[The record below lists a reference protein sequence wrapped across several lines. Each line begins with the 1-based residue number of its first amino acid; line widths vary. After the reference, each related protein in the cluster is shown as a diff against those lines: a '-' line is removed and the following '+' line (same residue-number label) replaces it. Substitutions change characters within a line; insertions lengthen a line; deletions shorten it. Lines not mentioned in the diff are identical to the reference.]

1 MQQFR
6 EGDLTARIDVD
17 KIGSEKQLA
26 EMFNEMADI
35 LTTNIDNKK
44 EVENLRRE
52 LIANVS
58 HDLRT
63 PLYYKEAIWKLYK
76 SKKNDY

>member
-1 MQQFR
+1 MKWP
-6 EGDLTARIDVD
+6 IHY
-17 KIGSEKQLA
+17 
-26 EMFNEMADI
+26 
-35 LTTNIDNKK
+35 TNIDKLK

-63 PLYYKEAIWKLYK
+63 PIAELSGNLQIKEKAL
-76 SKKNDY
+76 

>member
-1 MQQFR
+1 
-6 EGDLTARIDVD
+6 
-17 KIGSEKQLA
+17 
-26 EMFNEMADI
+26 MFNEMADI
-35 LTTNIDNKK
+35 LTTNIDKLK

-63 PLYYKEAIWKLYK
+63 PLYYKRL
-76 SKKNDY
+76 SGNFTNQRKNDY

>member
-1 MQQFR
+1 
-6 EGDLTARIDVD
+6 
-17 KIGSEKQLA
+17 
-26 EMFNEMADI
+26 MFNEMADI
-35 LTTNIDNKK
+35 LTTNIDKLK
-44 EVENLRRE
+44 VENLRRE

-63 PLYYKEAIWKLYK
+63 PIAIIRAIWKLYK

>member
-1 MQQFR
+1 MLCNSL

-35 LTTNIDNKK
+35 LTTNID
-44 EVENLRRE
+44 
-52 LIANVS
+52 
-58 HDLRT
+58 
-63 PLYYKEAIWKLYK
+63 KLK
-76 SKKNDY
+76 

>member
-35 LTTNIDNKK
+35 LTTNIEPK

-63 PLYYKEAIWKLYK
+63 HSIT
-76 SKKNDY
+76 

>member
-1 MQQFR
+1 
-6 EGDLTARIDVD
+6 
-17 KIGSEKQLA
+17 
-26 EMFNEMADI
+26 MFNEMADI
-35 LTTNIDNKK
+35 LTTNIEPK

-63 PLYYKEAIWKLYK
+63 HCNYIRGYLETLQIKEKTITNEERKRYIDIIK
-76 SKKNDY
+76 SKSKEKLVNELF

>member
-35 LTTNIDNKK
+35 LTTNIDKLK
-44 EVENLRRE
+44 VENLRRE

-63 PLYYKEAIWKLYK
+63 QLQL
-76 SKKNDY
+76 